1 MSKNGILRTL
11 RLEKNFS
18 KKELSNIFNKEFG
31 LDTDEKI
38 ISSWESGAET
48 PTGTYLSAY
57 TKIFNISLNYISDLI
72 GAKLE
77 TEEIFYQSE
86 KQEEVNIV
94 KRLREEL
101 GLSQEEL
108 SEKIGYKSKKK
119 IELIEAGLENIPQ
132 SKIGKFAKILKTT
145 KEILEKEKNILQEKS
160 VKEMTV
166 KADVVLDSGQE
177 IYFDIINTNKVI
189 LHYFK
194 NGEKEKF
201 QFLKMFGDLETN
213 LYNFK
218 IGTIQDIT
226 SSIIRGPFGSALKKE
241 FFVQKSLNSYKV
253 YEQKNAIQK
262 NAEIGSY
269 YISYDKY
276 LELKRFEC
284 FPNDIIMSCSGTIG
298 KFYQLP
304 QNAEKGVINQ
314 ALCKFSLNSNVN
326 SIFFLEHMK
335 EIITKLEIKG
345 SGIKNVGSVNYIKA
359 LKVLIPPIELQNKFA
374 EFVKQV
380 DKSKVIFEKALK
392 IHNFRLNY
400 FNVL

>member
-38 ISSWESGAET
+38 ISSWESGAKT

-201 QFLKMFGDLETN
+201 EFSQEELNEFNKSIGIINLLFDSPYVNKSDRFRLKRE
-213 LYNFK
+213 
-218 IGTIQDIT
+218 
-226 SSIIRGPFGSALKKE
+226 ALKCYVKTISKN
-241 FFVQKSLNSYKV
+241 FLNS
-253 YEQKNAIQK
+253 
-262 NAEIGSY
+262 
-269 YISYDKY
+269 
-276 LELKRFEC
+276 
-284 FPNDIIMSCSGTIG
+284 
-298 KFYQLP
+298 
-304 QNAEKGVINQ
+304 
-314 ALCKFSLNSNVN
+314 
-326 SIFFLEHMK
+326 
-335 EIITKLEIKG
+335 
-345 SGIKNVGSVNYIKA
+345 
-359 LKVLIPPIELQNKFA
+359 
-374 EFVKQV
+374 
-380 DKSKVIFEKALK
+380 
-392 IHNFRLNY
+392 
-400 FNVL
+400 